1 MCHEIEVHDI
11 DVADFIR
18 TVEKCKGNVYL
29 RTAEGDCFNLKSRLS
44 AIVGLA
50 ALIKGGIIAEATLQ
64 CELQE
69 DETKLFR
76 FNLFREVPKD

>member
-1 MCHEIEVHDI
+1 MCPEMKLHGI
-11 DVADFIR
+11 DVTEFIR

-29 RTAEGDCFNLKSRLS
+29 KPAEGDCFNLKSRLS

-50 ALIKGGIIAEATLQ
+50 ELIRGGIIAEATLV
-64 CELQE
+64 CELPE

-76 FNLFREVPKD
+76 FNLFREVPQE

>member
-1 MCHEIEVHDI
+1 MCPEMKLHDI

-18 TVEKCKGNVYL
+18 TVEKCKGNVFL

-50 ALIKGGIIAEATLQ
+50 ELIKGGIIAEATLQ

>member
-1 MCHEIEVHDI
+1 MCPEMKLHDI

-18 TVEKCKGNVYL
+18 TVEKCKGDVFL
-29 RTAEGDCFNLKSRLS
+29 KTPEGDCFNLKSRLS
-44 AIVGLA
+44 AIIGLTE
-50 ALIKGGIIAEATLQ
+50 LIKGGIIAEARLQ

-76 FNLFREVPKD
+76 FNLFREIPGN

>member
-1 MCHEIEVHDI
+1 MCPDMKLHDI
-11 DVADFIR
+11 DVAEFIR

-29 RTAEGDCFNLKSRLS
+29 KTKEGDCFNLKSRLS
-44 AIVGLA
+44 AIVGLT

-64 CELQE
+64 CELPE
-69 DETKLFR
+69 DETRLFR